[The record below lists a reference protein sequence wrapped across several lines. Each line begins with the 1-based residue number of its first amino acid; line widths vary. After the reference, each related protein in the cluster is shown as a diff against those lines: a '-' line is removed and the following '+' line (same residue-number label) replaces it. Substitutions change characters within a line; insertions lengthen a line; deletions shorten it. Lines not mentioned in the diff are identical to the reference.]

1 MSPRDF
7 TPAALSG
14 DARVSYASIVAAQL
28 GKNRLAM
35 LALRFAICLLA
46 AAVVA
51 PLLAFNVPLLWV
63 EGGSVSFPLLGSLFD
78 RFLFP
83 SGVDLFFNL
92 LLLTLPAW
100 LLTRAVVRT
109 RARRQTAPFAASVL
123 GLALVGLYEVAAVLG
138 GRTAT
143 AFAVLGTVLPGAAL
157 VLWLNRAP
165 AGSRARLRR
174 RAALVGLFLAGFAG
188 VLILSD
194 TRPWKDWKAV
204 QEDPARADAILAVFP
219 PSPYHPSNVGESQLR
234 STERVLA
241 LPSARYW
248 LGCDTQGRDVFTRL
262 LFGTRISLT
271 IGLVAVGLY
280 VLIGIFF
287 GGLAGYFGG
296 WVDLTISRLIE
307 VMICFPTLFLILTI
321 IAVFETRSIF
331 LIMGAIGFVGWPG
344 VARLVRGEFLRQ
356 RNLDYVTAAKAQ
368 GLPERR
374 ILFRHVLPNCLGPV
388 LVSAT
393 FGIAGAILTESGLA
407 FLGLGDKSAPSWGE
421 MLTNGRVSLAW
432 HLILVPGFAIF
443 FVVTVFNLLGEGLR
457 DALDPKL
464 RR

>member
-1 MSPRDF
+1 MSPRDIA
-7 TPAALSG
+7 PAARADS
-14 DARVSYASIVAAQL
+14 RVSYGAVVAAQL
-28 GKNRLAM
+28 RKNRVAMVALWLAVG
-35 LALRFAICLLA
+35 LVSAAI
-46 AAVVA
+46 VA
-51 PLLAFNVPLLWV
+51 PLLAFNVPWLWV
-63 EGGSVSFPLLGSLFD
+63 EGGSISFPLFGSLFD

-92 LLLTLPAW
+92 LLFAVPAW
-100 LLTRAVVRT
+100 LVTGALL
-109 RARRQTAPFAASVL
+109 RARAAGRRGRTWIAGVAA
-123 GLALVGLYEVAAVLG
+123 ALLILFEVAAVLG
-138 GRTAT
+138 GRGAT
-143 AFAVLGTVLPGAAL
+143 LFAVLGTALPGAAL
-157 VLWLNRAP
+157 IVWTHRSP
-165 AGSRARLRR
+165 PGSRARRR
-174 RAALVGLFLAGFAG
+174 GRGALVGLFLVGFAA
-188 VLILSD
+188 VLALSD
-194 TRPWKDWKAV
+194 TRPWKDWRAAV
-204 QEDPARADAILAVFP
+204 DEGRPTVALFP
-219 PSPYHPSNVGESQLR
+219 PSPYHPSNGGESQLR
-234 STERVLA
+234 STERLLA
-241 LPSARYW
+241 RPSAANW
-248 LGCDTQGRDVFTRL
+248 LGCDTQGQDVFTRL

-287 GGLAGYFGG
+287 GGLAGYYGG
-296 WVDLTISRLIE
+296 WVDLAISRLIE

-321 IAVFETRSIF
+321 IAVFDTRSIF

-407 FLGLGDKSAPSWGE
+407 FLGLGDKNAPSWGE

-432 HLILVPGFAIF
+432 HLILVPGTAIF